1 MIDDDGMGMTRN
13 LGKAEE
19 IDGQQYINQNDS
31 GSDVYE
37 LFDVIWKEKLT
48 VFLFV
53 IVSLL
58 VGGGFAYS
66 TTPVYELKIP
76 YTVNVP
82 GVNVNL
88 FLTDG
93 GVINRKKGNHKK
105 GEIVFFISN
114 REEVVG
120 INQQLQQTNA
130 RITMDV
136 MKKAKVEND
145 YLLNGLPEE
154 FRRGEIIIKN
164 YLDNKRMLDLL
175 GSEGVQVLTLGKSMV
190 TIKTPKTKLT
200 LIVWFLLGLM
210 ISAFYI
216 FLKQK

>member
-1 MIDDDGMGMTRN
+1 VIDDDGMGMTRN

>member
-66 TTPVYELKIP
+66 TTPVYEVKIP